1 MMKTTITISANT
13 RDQIKEFRNKGETY
27 NDILTRILNSAK
39 ERQLQELLMDEKDTL
54 TIAEARAK
62 LNRKQNGKSH
72 NNRTPVQ
79 RYCKKIQ

>member
-62 LNRKQNGKSH
+62 LNRK
-72 NNRTPVQ
+72 
-79 RYCKKIQ
+79 